1 MDLVEEKRDAIFE
14 SLENDIKVK
23 SRRVVEYDFLHFRE
37 IWGA

>member
-1 MDLVEEKRDAIFE
+1 MDLVEEKRDAICE
-14 SLENDIKVK
+14 SLENYKLK